1 VPFLVPAA
9 RAAAAPDTRLAAGPP
24 PAPDTQ
30 GAGQASSGASQPP
43 RPPTFRVEA
52 NYVRVDVYPT
62 AGGEI
67 VRDLPREEFEI
78 FEDGV
83 RQEVAAFE
91 RVDID
96 LGAGRGGRR
105 EPASVA
111 EARAAAAEPRARVFV
126 LFLDTYHTT
135 LAGSH
140 RMRRALAELL
150 GRILG
155 PDDLVGVMTPE
166 MSASDVTLARRT
178 ETIEA
183 FLERSWNWG
192 RRDQPAQLDPEEEQ
206 YLACFPETGPS
217 RSCLRPDGRQ
227 VVQPAGFYA
236 GVARE
241 MIERRRGKMTIDA
254 MTDLVTWLGGVREER
269 KAVVA
274 VSDGWRLFRPD
285 PALSR
290 LGECDQPPGPSP
302 VGVGSGGR
310 IVLEPDR
317 GPLAATRRT
326 CEAARMRLADAD
338 TNQDFLDLLARAN
351 RANVSF
357 YPVDSRGL
365 PVFDASIGETTA
377 SPSGVVQPLLAPS
390 VDRERL
396 MSRQA
401 TLRALA
407 ENTDGLAIL
416 NSNDIEGGLRRMAAD
431 MTSYYLLGYYSTNTA
446 LDGRYREIRVRVA
459 RPGVAVRARRG
470 YRAAT
475 PAEVEA
481 SAAIAART
489 AALSPVE
496 TALGRLAAIRPS
508 PRLLVQVAWGATPRP
523 DAPRSGT
530 VWVTVELDAAA
541 VRSAEWS
548 GGAAVALTLAGPGVG
563 APRRT
568 SRARRGRRCRTPAGR
583 PCGEGQGG
591 TGCRRSPVPGFR
603 PRHGAR
609 YVAAGRRCSPL
620 APLSGHGRTVR
631 AHRRSSLPAQRPPPG
646 GGSSRPRR
654 RAHRRPPARREGQAD
669 SGAALSRPGGL
680 RPLGCRLGCRRDRAR
695 PARRRRLPR
704 RGHGSPGGG
713 DGNRARRVSDRPV
726 VPPATPEAASGVL
739 VLRHARPRLHAVVRP
754 TGRET
759 PRPGH
764 SVAPGCRRRGAP
776 RGCRQNSSVR
786 SPPGR

>member
-67 VRDLPREEFEI
+67 VRDLAREEFEI

-183 FLERSWNWG
+183 FLEQSWNWG

-302 VGVGSGGR
+302 VGVGPGGR

-365 PVFDASIGETTA
+365 PVFDGSIGETTA

-508 PRLLVQVAWGATPRP
+508 PRLLVQLAWGATPRP

-548 GGAAVALTLAGPGVG
+548 GGAAVALTLAGPGGERLVERQASVPPGERHVRVEVDDVALQPGDLAARVRVAPAAGGLPFQDLARVTVPDTWPLAGG
-563 APRRT
+563 ARL
-568 SRARRGRRCRTPAGR
+568 S
-583 PCGEGQGG
+583 
-591 TGCRRSPVPGFR
+591 RRSPAT
-603 PRHGAR
+603 GAR
-609 YVAAGRRCSPL
+609 FVPTADPRFRRSDRLQVEVPLARGAAPTAARLLDARGKPIPVPLSPVLVDSDPSGVAWAVVETAL
-620 APLSGHGRTVR
+620 APLAAGDYLVEVTVR
-631 AHRRSSLPAQRPPPG
+631 RGEAT
-646 GGSSRPRR
+646 
-654 RAHRRPPARREGQAD
+654 ET
-669 SGAALSRPGGL
+669 ALVAFRI
-680 RPLGCRLGCRRDRAR
+680 
-695 PARRRRLPR
+695 
-704 RGHGSPGGG
+704 
-713 DGNRARRVSDRPV
+713 
-726 VPPATPEAASGVL
+726 VP
-739 VLRHARPRLHAVVRP
+739 
-754 TGRET
+754 
-759 PRPGH
+759 
-764 SVAPGCRRRGAP
+764 
-776 RGCRQNSSVR
+776 
-786 SPPGR
+786 

>member
-1 VPFLVPAA
+1 MPLLVPAV
-9 RAAAAPDTRLAAGPP
+9 RLAAASPTRLATGPSS
-24 PAPDTQ
+24 APSART
-30 GAGQASSGASQPP
+30 GGQTPVGTPQPP
-43 RPPTFRVEA
+43 VFRIEA

-62 AGGEI
+62 AGSEI
-67 VRDLPREEFEI
+67 VCDLVREEFEI

-83 RQEVAAFE
+83 RQEVVAFE

-96 LGAGRGGRR
+96 LGGRPGSRR
-105 EPASVA
+105 EPASLA

-150 GRILG
+150 DRILG

-183 FLERSWNWG
+183 FLEKSWNWG

-217 RSCLRPDGRQ
+217 TSCLRPDGRQ

-241 MIERRRGKMTIDA
+241 MIERRRGKLTIDA
-254 MTDLVTWLGGVREER
+254 MTDLVTWLGGLREER

-285 PALSR
+285 PTLSR
-290 LGECDQPPGPSP
+290 LGECDQPPGPPP
-302 VGVGSGGR
+302 VGVGPGGR
-310 IVLEPDR
+310 ITLEPGRDM
-317 GPLAATRRT
+317 LAATRRT
-326 CEAARMRLADAD
+326 CEAARMRLAGAD

-377 SPSGVVQPLLAPS
+377 SPSGAARPLSTPD
-390 VDRERL
+390 VDQERL
-396 MSRQA
+396 LSRQA

-446 LDGRYREIRVRVA
+446 LDGRYREIRVRVT
-459 RPGVAVRARRG
+459 RRGVTVRARRG

-481 SAAIAART
+481 AAIAAH
-489 AALSPVE
+489 AAPPSPVV

-508 PRLLVQVAWGATPRP
+508 TRLLVHLAWGATPKR
-523 DAPRSGT
+523 DDPRSGT
-530 VWVTVELDAAA
+530 VWVTVELAAAA
-541 VRSAEWS
+541 VRSAEWR
-548 GGAAVALTLAGPGVG
+548 GGATVTMALAGPG
-563 APRRT
+563 
-568 SRARRGRRCRTPAGR
+568 
-583 PCGEGQGG
+583 GE
-591 TGCRRSPVPGFR
+591 RLFER
-603 PRHGAR
+603 
-609 YVAAGRRCSPL
+609 
-620 APLSGHGRTVR
+620 
-631 AHRRSSLPAQRPPPG
+631 
-646 GGSSRPRR
+646 
-654 RAHRRPPARREGQAD
+654 QA
-669 SGAALSRPGGL
+669 
-680 RPLGCRLGCRRDRAR
+680 
-695 PARRRRLPR
+695 
-704 RGHGSPGGG
+704 
-713 DGNRARRVSDRPV
+713 
-726 VPPATPEAASGVL
+726 
-739 VLRHARPRLHAVVRP
+739 
-754 TGRET
+754 
-759 PRPGH
+759 
-764 SVAPGCRRRGAP
+764 SVAPGERHVRIEVRDVALQPGDLAARVRVAPAAGGLPFQDLARVTVPDAWPLAGGARLLRRTPVTAARFVPTADPRFRRSDRLQVEVPLASGAAPSGARLLDARGEPLPVPLSPVLVDSDPSGLAWAVVETALAP
-776 RGCRQNSSVR
+776 LAAGDYLVEVTVR
-786 SPPGR
+786 RSETTETALVAFRIVP

>member
-1 VPFLVPAA
+1 VPTAHAPAA
-9 RAAAAPDTRLAAGPP
+9 SATRLAAGPS
-24 PAPDTQ
+24 PAPSARD
-30 GAGQASSGASQPP
+30 AGQTASGTSQPP

-62 AGGEI
+62 AAGEI
-67 VRDLPREEFEI
+67 VRDLAREEFEI

-96 LGAGRGGRR
+96 LGGGRGGRR

-135 LAGSH
+135 LSGSH

-183 FLERSWNWG
+183 FLEKSWNWG
-192 RRDQPAQLDPEEEQ
+192 RRDQPTELDPEEEQ

-217 RSCLRPDGRQ
+217 TSCRRPDGRQ

-241 MIERRRGKMTIDA
+241 MIERRRGKLTLDA

-285 PALSR
+285 PALTR

-302 VGVGSGGR
+302 VGIGPGGR

-317 GPLAATRRT
+317 GPLATTRRT
-326 CEAARMRLADAD
+326 CEAARLRLADAD

-365 PVFDASIGETTA
+365 PVFDTSIGETTM
-377 SPSGVVQPLLAPS
+377 SPSGTVRPLLTPS
-390 VDRERL
+390 ADQERL

-446 LDGRYREIRVRVA
+446 LDGRYREIRVRVT
-459 RPGVAVRARRG
+459 RPGVTVRARRG

-481 SAAIAART
+481 TAAIAAR
-489 AALSPVE
+489 AAPPSPIE

-508 PRLLVQVAWGATPRP
+508 PRLLVHLAWGATPTP
-523 DAPRSGT
+523 DTPRHGT

-541 VRSAEWS
+541 VRSPEWS
-548 GGAAVALTLAGPGVG
+548 RGATVTLALAGPGGERLSERQVSVPPGERHVRVEVG
-563 APRRT
+563 AVALEPGDLTARVRVAPAAGGLPFQDLARVT
-568 SRARRGRRCRTPAGR
+568 VPDAWPLAGGARLSRRTPA
-583 PCGEGQGG
+583 
-591 TGCRRSPVPGFR
+591 TGARFVPTADLRFRRSDRLQVE
-603 PRHGAR
+603 
-609 YVAAGRRCSPL
+609 VPL
-620 APLSGHGRTVR
+620 A
-631 AHRRSSLPAQRPPPG
+631 
-646 GGSSRPRR
+646 
-654 RAHRRPPARREGQAD
+654 
-669 SGAALSRPGGL
+669 SGAALSGARLLDARGTPIPLPLSPVLVDSDPSGL
-680 RPLGCRLGCRRDRAR
+680 AWAVVDTALAPLAAGDYLVEVTV
-695 PARRRRLPR
+695 R
-704 RGHGSPGGG
+704 RGETMETALVAF
-713 DGNRARRVSDRPV
+713 RI
-726 VPPATPEAASGVL
+726 VP
-739 VLRHARPRLHAVVRP
+739 
-754 TGRET
+754 
-759 PRPGH
+759 
-764 SVAPGCRRRGAP
+764 
-776 RGCRQNSSVR
+776 
-786 SPPGR
+786 